1 MTEPFVVTIT
11 PPRTYQEKIEAE
23 RQHQNLLKMLGLNLT
38 DTASNPASKPAPK
51 PAPKP
56 TTPNEFIDNVISN
69 WKEPSL

>member
-38 DTASNPASKPAPK
+38 DTAPK